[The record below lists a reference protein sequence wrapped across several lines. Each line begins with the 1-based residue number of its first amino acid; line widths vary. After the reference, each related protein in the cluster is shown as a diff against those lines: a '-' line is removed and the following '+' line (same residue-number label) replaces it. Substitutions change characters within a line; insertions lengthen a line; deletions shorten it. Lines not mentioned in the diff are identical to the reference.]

1 MALAEHGVEEAMTVT
16 YEIEIREVPA
26 RRVATIR
33 ERVPMTVIGKEM
45 GEGFGE
51 VARAVQAAG
60 ATIDGMP
67 FAIFHEMDVDEVD
80 LELGFPVAGEV
91 GSGRVHGSTQDA
103 GRVATTT
110 HVGPY
115 DEVAPAYEALTAW
128 IDAHGER
135 PGGPPRE
142 VYLNEPDEGV
152 VPVTEVQMPLA

>member
-1 MALAEHGVEEAMTVT
+1 MAWEEAMTVT

-51 VARAVQAAG
+51 VARGVEAAG
-60 ATIDGMP
+60 SSIDGMP
-67 FAIFHEMDVDEVD
+67 FAIFHEMDPDEVD
-80 LELGFPVAGEV
+80 LELGFPVSGEV
-91 GSGRVHGSTQDA
+91 ESGRVHGSIEDPSRMVCTM
-103 GRVATTT
+103 

-115 DEVAPAYEALTAW
+115 EEVAPAYEALTAW
-128 IDAHGER
+128 IESHGER

-142 VYLNEPDEGV
+142 VYLNEPSEGV
-152 VPVTEVQMPLA
+152 VPITEVQMPLA